1 MSASGPVA
9 RLLRLARSRW
19 VRAGFLVLCL
29 VIAGAALAAE
39 WQDAVAAVRRLGP
52 VPLVVGL
59 VLSAGNVL
67 LAGMSWRGALADLG
81 SPLPLRPA
89 ARVFLIGQLG
99 KYVPGSVLQVVA
111 QAELGRDYG
120 VPRRRTASAL
130 AVQLILSV
138 TSALLL
144 VLVAA
149 PFASGEAARRFGWAV
164 LLAPL
169 LLVLLHPRV
178 LNPSLNAVLKR
189 VGRQPLEHRTS
200 LSGTARAGGWA
211 VASWLSA
218 GGQVAL
224 LAIALGAPATARTV
238 ALAVGGY
245 CLAWAIGFFVVIAP
259 AGAGAREAALAAVM
273 SPVLDP
279 GGLVVLVLLSRLLLT
294 VADLALAALAVTLAD
309 RRLGQAAPGSGADVS
324 G

>member
-1 MSASGPVA
+1 MSGGGPIA
-9 RLLRLARSRW
+9 RALRLARLRW
-19 VRAGFLVLCL
+19 VRVGFLVLCL
-29 VIAGAALAAE
+29 GIAIAALAAE
-39 WQDAVAAVRRLGP
+39 WQQAQDAVRRLGP
-52 VPLVVGL
+52 APLALGL
-59 VLSAGNVL
+59 VLSVGNVL

-99 KYVPGSVLQVVA
+99 KYVPGSVVQVVA

-149 PFASGEAARRFGWAV
+149 PFASGEAARRFGAVV
-164 LLAPL
+164 LLAPV

-178 LNPSLNAVLKR
+178 LNPGLNAVLKR
-189 VGRQPLEHRTS
+189 VGREPLEHRTS
-200 LSGTARAGGWA
+200 LSGTLRAGGWA
-211 VASWLSA
+211 VVSWLSA

-273 SPVLDP
+273 SPVLDR

-294 VADLALAALAVTLAD
+294 VADLALAGIAVAFGD
-309 RRLGQAAPGSGADVS
+309 RGDGLQRTARRAPAG
-324 G
+324 